1 MEKVLDANI
10 IIRFLV
16 DDDKEKADAIEKL
29 IRSNETLI
37 LTDLT
42 IAEIIWVLSSY
53 YKEPKK
59 DIVKKITALIHLPSI
74 KCNKKVMIT
83 ALNFFEKHNIDWI
96 DAYLAAYNKEN
107 DLKEIYSYDLD
118 LDKIKSIKRLTP

>member
-16 DDDKEKADAIEKL
+16 DDDKEKTNAIEKL

-37 LTDLT
+37 LTDVT

-74 KCNKKVMIT
+74 KCNKKVIIT
-83 ALNFFEKHNIDWI
+83 ALSFFEKHNIDWI
-96 DAYLAAYNKEN
+96 DAYLAAYTKEN

>member
-29 IRSNETLI
+29 LRSNETLI
-37 LTDLT
+37 LTDVT

-83 ALNFFEKHNIDWI
+83 ALNFFEKHN
-96 DAYLAAYNKEN
+96 Y
-107 DLKEIYSYDLD
+107 
-118 LDKIKSIKRLTP
+118 